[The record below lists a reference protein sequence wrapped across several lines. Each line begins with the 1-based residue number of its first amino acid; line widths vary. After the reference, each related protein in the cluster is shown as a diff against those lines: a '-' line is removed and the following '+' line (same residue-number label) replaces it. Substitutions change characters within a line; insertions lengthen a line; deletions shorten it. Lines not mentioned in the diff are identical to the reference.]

1 MRGIERHGDLATCL
15 DGHTNTGST
24 TVFANGKGVSRSGI
38 DTAGTGLIGGGSP
51 NVRVEGYNA
60 SWVGDPI
67 APHPCFPNTGCDAHG
82 IAKTANPSTNIIIG
96 DGF

>member
-1 MRGIERHGDLATCL
+1 MRGIERRGDLATCL
-15 DGHTNTGST
+15 DDHTNTGST
-24 TVFANGKGVSRSGI
+24 TVFANGEGVSRSGI

-67 APHPCFPNTGCDAHG
+67 APHPCCGAPGCGPHCVAT
-82 IAKTANPSTNIIIG
+82 TANPSTDIIIG